1 MREAIGPATRIL
13 ITSGT
18 ATSANY
24 SSSKPEILNIVKL
37 ASDAAVEVVQIREKQ
52 LPTRLLFELAAE
64 SIASVA
70 GSSTK
75 IFVNERFDIAIAAKA
90 HGVHL
95 TSSSI
100 PVDRVRRLVPEE
112 MIVGISAHTAMEVKE
127 ARANGADY
135 AMLGPIFETP
145 GKGEPIGLQRLAEIC
160 ANEAPFRIIGVGGI
174 DGTNGS
180 EVLNAGA
187 VGFAAIRY
195 LNEFVRIGQ

>member
-1 MREAIGPATRIL
+1 MREAIRPGIRIL
-13 ITSGT
+13 ITAGT
-18 ATSANY
+18 ATSANF
-24 SSSKPEILNIVKL
+24 SSSKPEILNIVRL
-37 ASDAAVEVVQIREKQ
+37 ASDAGVEAVQIREKA
-52 LPTRLLFELAAE
+52 LPARPLFELAAE
-64 SIASVA
+64 AVDRVA
-70 GSSTK
+70 NSSTK

-90 HGVHL
+90 HGVHF

-112 MIVGISAHTAMEVKE
+112 MFIGISAHTAMEVKE
-127 ARANGADY
+127 ARLNGADY

-160 ANEAPFRIIGVGGI
+160 ASEAPFPIVGVGGI

-180 EVLNAGA
+180 QVLQAGA
-187 VGFAAIRY
+187 AGFAAIRY